1 MSCNCNKTKNE
12 KIINKLNKIMKK
24 NVTYKLKDDVAS
36 STWIRFGR
44 EKIFVEHI
52 TQSTLENLHRNGYDS
67 VEIIENKPTYTND
80 KKKASKKK

>member
-1 MSCNCNKTKNE
+1 
-12 KIINKLNKIMKK
+12 MKK

-67 VEIIENKPTYTND
+67 VETPPYNTMTNKYVEPVLITTSSYTRKTNLH
-80 KKKASKKK
+80 